1 MSKKII
7 IYIIKSLFQHGF
19 CWLKILFF
27 FFLSLKLDN
36 AELGQ
41 CQPSYSKHS
50 QYFGIY
56 YVGFHIL

>member
-19 CWLKILFF
+19 CLLKILFVC
-27 FFLSLKLDN
+27 FFLSLKLDS
-36 AELGQ
+36 AELGS
-41 CQPSYSKHS
+41 QPSCSKHS
-50 QYFGIY
+50 QYFSIY